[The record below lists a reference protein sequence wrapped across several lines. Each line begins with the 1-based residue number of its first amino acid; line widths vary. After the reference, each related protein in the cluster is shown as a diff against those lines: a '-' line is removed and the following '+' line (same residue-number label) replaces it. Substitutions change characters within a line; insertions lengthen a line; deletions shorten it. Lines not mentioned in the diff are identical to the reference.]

1 MATKANENNRRKVRR
16 IQEWGNENQTTG
28 LFGAELGRRCFL
40 LELFF
45 VGRPKGHWW
54 IGDDGTLFHSFYSFQ
69 VCARAIWLNGGRSIH
84 YYSLPPIYPTYPL
97 SPQLLPLTHTLSLF
111 FPFFLSH
118 AHPLRHS
125 SYLIHERDS
134 YGHIRTTHMSI
145 ASHSTLFVDGHY
157 CQVSV
162 QSFLFLSCSFPD
174 W

>member
-1 MATKANENNRRKVRR
+1 MLSFGIVLCKAAEGPLMDRRR
-16 IQEWGNENQTTG
+16 WHT
-28 LFGAELGRRCFL
+28 FSFL
-40 LELFF
+40 LFF
-45 VGRPKGHWW
+45 PGVRSGNLIER
-54 IGDDGTLFHSFYSFQ
+54 
-69 VCARAIWLNGGRSIH
+69 RAIHPLLFS
-84 YYSLPPIYPTYPL
+84 PPIYPTYPL